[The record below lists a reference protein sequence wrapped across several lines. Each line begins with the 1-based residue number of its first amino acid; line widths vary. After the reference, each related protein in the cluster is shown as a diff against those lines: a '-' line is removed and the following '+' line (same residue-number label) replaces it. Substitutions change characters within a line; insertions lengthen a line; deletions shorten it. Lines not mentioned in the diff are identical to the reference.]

1 MEKGILYIVSTPIGN
16 LEDITLRA
24 IRILKEVTLIAA
36 EDTRHA
42 TILLHKYEI
51 RTPCVSYHSY
61 SNDSKIQ
68 SIIEKLNDGQ
78 SVALISD
85 AGTPGISDPAY
96 TLIQAA
102 IAAEITI
109 TPIPGPSALLAAL
122 VASGLPMHHFR
133 YYGFLPLKKGRQTL
147 LTSWK
152 AQAESG
158 DLDETIIFYESP
170 HRIART
176 LEDLQKHLGQTN
188 GAPAGVSLGGN
199 WNIVL
204 GRELTKI
211 HEEFMRGSL
220 TDLIQAFKIKPPKG
234 EFVVLMNYK
243 S

>member
-1 MEKGILYIVSTPIGN
+1 MEKGTLYIVSTPIGN

-24 IRILKEVTLIAA
+24 IRILKEVNLIAA

-51 RTPCVSYHSY
+51 RTPCMSYHSH

-68 SIIEKLNDGQ
+68 SIIEKLNAGE

-102 IAAEITI
+102 IQNEIKI
-109 TPIPGPSALLAAL
+109 VPIPGASALLTAL

-147 LTSWK
+147 LTGWRTL
-152 AQAESG
+152 AESG

-170 HRIART
+170 HRIVRT
-176 LEDLQKHLGQTN
+176 LEDLIKHLGPTN
-188 GAPAGVSLGGN
+188 IN
-199 WNIVL
+199 WTVVL
-204 GRELTKI
+204 ARELTKI
-211 HEEFMRGSL
+211 HEEFMRGTL
-220 TDLIQAFKIKPPKG
+220 NELIQAFKSKPPKG
-234 EFVVLMNYK
+234 EFVVLLTY
-243 S
+243 SA

>member
-1 MEKGILYIVSTPIGN
+1 MEKGTLYIVSTPIGN
-16 LEDITLRA
+16 LEDITFRA
-24 IRILKEVTLIAA
+24 IRVLKEVNLIAA

-68 SIIEKLNDGQ
+68 SIIEKINEGQ

-102 IAAEITI
+102 LAAEITI
-109 TPIPGPSALLAAL
+109 TPIPGPSALLTAL

-147 LTSWK
+147 LTGWRT
-152 AQAESG
+152 AAASG

-176 LEDLQKHLGQTN
+176 LEDLVKHLD
-188 GAPAGVSLGGN
+188 PAVSSTDATSN
-199 WNIVL
+199 WTVVL
-204 GRELTKI
+204 ARELTKI
-211 HEEFMRGSL
+211 HEEFMRGTL
-220 TDLIQAFKIKPPKG
+220 KELIQAFKTKPPRG
-234 EFVVLMNYK
+234 EFVVLLSYK
-243 S
+243 P